1 MKEFHCESNNEKNKE
16 LKIDNGLEFCFK
28 EFDEFVKMKSL

>member
-16 LKIDNGLEFCFK
+16 LKIDNGLEFCLK
-28 EFDEFVKMKSL
+28 NLMNL